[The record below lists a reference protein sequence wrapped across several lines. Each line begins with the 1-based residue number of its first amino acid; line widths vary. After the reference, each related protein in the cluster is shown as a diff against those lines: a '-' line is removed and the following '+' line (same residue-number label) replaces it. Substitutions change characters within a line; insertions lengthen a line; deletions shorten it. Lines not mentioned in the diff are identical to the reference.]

1 VTSSPGYLLAVA
13 AVGIAAL
20 LILIIKIRLDP
31 FVSLLLVSAVVAI
44 AAGIPLTEI
53 VPDMESGMGKVLA
66 HVAPIVGLGA
76 MLGKMLEV
84 SGGARKIADRLF
96 RLFGEHRAPLAL
108 GLTGLVFGIPVFF
121 DVGIIV
127 LAPVVYAAAK
137 RGGKGMLYYALPL
150 AAGLAIVHGLLPP
163 HPGPVAAAGLLNAS
177 MGLIIVFGL
186 ICAVP
191 AWILGG
197 LLYSRWI
204 AKRIYVPIPDY
215 VEESFHDEYA
225 EGARPL
231 GEAPATGGRP
241 GPVGAGSTGP
251 SSGTPEAVT
260 AGGPDRTVVTAETR
274 PEAGFGTVLGI
285 ILLPIVLILLQTFSG
300 IVIDDPD
307 NTLQQVLSFVGAPLT
322 ALLIAVLVSFYVLGV
337 RRGWSAKHLVTVAES
352 ALKPVGMILLVVG
365 AGGVFG
371 SVLVASGVGDVLSS
385 SLTSTGLPLIV
396 LAFVIAL
403 ALRIA
408 QGSATVAIVATSGII
423 ATLVEQAHLSPAHLA
438 LICVAMGAGA
448 TSTSHVNDAGYW
460 LVSRYFGISEK
471 DTLKSWTVLE
481 TIMGFTAFGVAAAL
495 SLVV

>member
-1 VTSSPGYLLAVA
+1 MMDSPAYLLSVA
-13 AVGIAAL
+13 AVGIAL
-20 LILIIKIRLDP
+20 LLLLIIKIRLDP
-31 FVSLLLVSAVVAI
+31 FVSLLLVSAGVAV
-44 AAGIPLTEI
+44 AAGIPLVDI
-53 VPDMESGMGKVLA
+53 VPDMETGMGKVLA

-84 SGGARKIADRLF
+84 SGGAQKIADRLLG
-96 RLFGEHRAPLAL
+96 LFGERRAPLAL
-108 GLTGLVFGIPVFF
+108 GVTGLIFGIPVFF
-121 DVGIIV
+121 DVGVIV

-163 HPGPVAAAGLLNAS
+163 HPGPVAAAGLLHAN

-186 ICAVP
+186 ICAIP

-197 LLYSRWI
+197 YFYSKWI
-204 AKRIYVPIPDY
+204 ANRIYVPIPDY
-215 VEESFHDEYA
+215 VEEGFHDEYA
-225 EGARPL
+225 EGGARPL
-231 GEAPATGGRP
+231 GEPTGTPGSEGTSPATGTR
-241 GPVGAGSTGP
+241 T
-251 SSGTPEAVT
+251 TPA
-260 AGGPDRTVVTAETR
+260 
-274 PEAGFGTVLGI
+274 PEQQQAAPQAGFGTVVAI
-285 ILLPIVLILLQTFSG
+285 ILLPIVLILLQTFSS
-300 IVIDDPD
+300 ILIDDSENPV
-307 NTLQQVLSFVGAPLT
+307 QKVASFIGAPLM

-337 RRGWSAKHLVTVAES
+337 RRGWSSKHLVTVAES

-371 SVLVASGVGDVLSS
+371 SILVASGVGDVLSS

-396 LAFVIAL
+396 LAFVIAW

-423 ATLVEQAHLSPAHLA
+423 ATLVEQAHLSQAQLA

-448 TSTSHVNDAGYW
+448 TATSHVNDAGYW

>member
-1 VTSSPGYLLAVA
+1 MTSSPAYLLTVA
-13 AVGIAAL
+13 AVGILAL

-31 FVSLLLVSAVVAI
+31 FVSLLLVSAAVAI
-44 AAGIPLTEI
+44 AAGIPLIEI
-53 VPDMESGMGKVLA
+53 VPDMENGMGKVLA

-84 SGGARKIADRLF
+84 SGGAQKIADRLLK
-96 RLFGEHRAPLAL
+96 LFGEHRAPVAL

-163 HPGPVAAAGLLNAS
+163 HPGPVAAAGLLNAN

-197 LLYSRWI
+197 LLYSKWI

-215 VEESFHDEYA
+215 VEESFHDDYA

-231 GEAPATGGRP
+231 GESPVEPTGTAGAGGVAGTEAGTGAAGAAPAPAVAVAAERK
-241 GPVGAGSTGP
+241 
-251 SSGTPEAVT
+251 PEASFL
-260 AGGPDRTVVTAETR
+260 TVVS
-274 PEAGFGTVLGI
+274 I

-300 IVIDDPD
+300 IVINDPD
-307 NTLQQVLSFVGAPLT
+307 NTVQQVLAFVGAPLT

-352 ALKPVGMILLVVG
+352 AIKPVGMILLVVG

-423 ATLVEQAHLSPAHLA
+423 AALVEQAHLSPAHLA

>member
-1 VTSSPGYLLAVA
+1 MTSSPGYLLAVA
-13 AVGIAAL
+13 GVGIAAL
-20 LILIIKIRLDP
+20 LILIIRIRLDP

-66 HVAPIVGLGA
+66 HVAPIVGLGT

-108 GLTGLVFGIPVFF
+108 GLTGLGFGIPVFF

-197 LLYSRWI
+197 LLYSKWI

-231 GEAPATGGRP
+231 GEAPATVGET
-241 GPVGAGSTGP
+241 GPAGEGSSVP
-251 SSGTPEAVT
+251 SSGTTAAVT
-260 AGGPDRTVVTAETR
+260 ARGPDRTTATAETR

-307 NTLQQVLSFVGAPLT
+307 NILQQVLSFVGAPLT

-337 RRGWSAKHLVTVAES
+337 RRGWSARHLVTVAES

-481 TIMGFTAFGVAAAL
+481 TIMGFTAFGVAALL
-495 SLVV
+495 SLIV

>member
-13 AVGIAAL
+13 GVGIAAL

-44 AAGIPLTEI
+44 AAGIPLAEI

-186 ICAVP
+186 VCAVP

-197 LLYSRWI
+197 LLYSKWI

-231 GEAPATGGRP
+231 GEAPVHVEAADPNVPSERGGATAAVEP
-241 GPVGAGSTGP
+241 GA
-251 SSGTPEAVT
+251 AVT
-260 AGGPDRTVVTAETR
+260 TETR
-274 PEAGFGTVLGI
+274 PDAGFGTVLGI
-285 ILLPIVLILLQTFSG
+285 ILLPIALILLQTFSG

-352 ALKPVGMILLVVG
+352 ALRPVGMILLVVG

-460 LVSRYFGISEK
+460 LVSRFFGISEK
-471 DTLKSWTVLE
+471 DTLKAGTVLDPVSHPH
-481 TIMGFTAFGVAAAL
+481 TAGARQEL
-495 SLVV
+495 P

>member
-481 TIMGFTAFGVAAAL
+481 TIMGFTAFGVAALL
-495 SLVV
+495 SLIV